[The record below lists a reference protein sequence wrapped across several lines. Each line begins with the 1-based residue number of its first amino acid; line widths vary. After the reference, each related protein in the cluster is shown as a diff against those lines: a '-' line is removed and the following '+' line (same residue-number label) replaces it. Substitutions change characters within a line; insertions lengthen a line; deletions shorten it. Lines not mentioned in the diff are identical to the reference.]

1 MFGFNFDRRT
11 LYIIIGAVLVLSLV
25 SMGTEGIMGMLLT
38 LPGVIIAITFH
49 EFAHA
54 WTAYK
59 LGDDTPKYQ
68 GRLNLNPLSHIDP
81 IGIIMLIVAHFGWG
95 KPVQINPNNFRGKF
109 SISASEAIVSV
120 AGPVMNFIVA
130 IVFAVIYA
138 LIIKFAGIQ
147 FMLTSMGSVVMAIV
161 QYTLIVNVGLGVF
174 NLIPLPP
181 LDGSKVLMHF
191 LPYNAKMWLEEKSQ
205 IFYIVF
211 LVLFITGIAGKL
223 ISPIISFIYA
233 AIMNGVYIFF

>member
-1 MFGFNFDRRT
+1 MFNFDRRT
-11 LYIIIGAVLVLSLV
+11 LYIIIGAILVISLV
-25 SMGTEGIMGMLLT
+25 SMGTDGILGLLLT

-68 GRLNLNPLSHIDP
+68 GRLNLNPLSHVDP
-81 IGIIMLIVAHFGWG
+81 IGLVMLIVAHFGWG
-95 KPVQINPNNFRGKF
+95 KPVQINPNNFRGKY
-109 SISASEAIVSV
+109 SLSASEAIVSV
-120 AGPVMNFIVA
+120 AGPLMNFIVA
-130 IVFAVIYA
+130 IVFAIIFEV
-138 LIIKFAGIQ
+138 IIKFAGIQ
-147 FMLTSMGSVVMAIV
+147 FVFSSMGSVLVSII
-161 QYTLIVNVGLGVF
+161 QYTIIVNIGLGVF

-191 LPYNAKMWLEEKSQ
+191 LPYNAKVWFEEKAQ

-211 LVLFITGIAGKL
+211 LVLFITGVAGKI
-223 ISPIISFIYA
+223 ISPVITFIYN
-233 AIMNGVYIFF
+233 AIMNGVGILF

>member
-147 FMLTSMGSVVMAIV
+147 FVLTSMGSVVMAIV
-161 QYTLIVNVGLGVF
+161 QYTIIVNVGLGVF

-233 AIMNGVYIFF
+233 AIMNGVYLFF

>member
-1 MFGFNFDRRT
+1 MFNVDRRT
-11 LYIIIGAVLVLSLV
+11 LYIIMGAVLVISLV
-25 SMGTEGIMGMLLT
+25 SMGTEGILGLLLT

-54 WTAYK
+54 WTAYR
-59 LGDDTPKYQ
+59 LGDNTPKYQ
-68 GRLNLNPLSHIDP
+68 GRLNLNPLSHLDP
-81 IGIIMLIVAHFGWG
+81 IGLIMLVVAHFGWG
-95 KPVQINPNNFRGKF
+95 KPVEINPNNFKGKY

-120 AGPVMNFIVA
+120 AGPAMNLIVA
-130 IVFAVIYA
+130 VIFAIIYM

-147 FMLTSMGSVVMAIV
+147 FAFTSMGSAIIAII
-161 QYTLIVNVGLGVF
+161 QYTIIVNVGLGVF

-191 LPYNAKMWLEEKSQ
+191 LPYNAKVWFEEKTQ

-211 LVLFITGIAGKL
+211 LVLFITGIAGKI
-223 ISPIISFIYA
+223 ISPVISIIYNT
-233 AIMNGVYIFF
+233 IMNGVGIFF

>member
-1 MFGFNFDRRT
+1 MFGFNFDRRI

-147 FMLTSMGSVVMAIV
+147 FVLTSMGSVVMAIV
-161 QYTLIVNVGLGVF
+161 QYTIIVNVGLGVF

-233 AIMNGVYIFF
+233 AIMNGVYLFF